1 MVYMNYIEVAQ
12 GVNPKFQN
20 KINQSVV
27 FNYLR
32 HTGPAHKSKIAEDLN
47 LSIPAISRA
56 VDSLVKREFLEEVD
70 HQKSAAG
77 RNVSFYRASVRHG
90 FVIGVDLLKHA
101 IVAQSLAFENE
112 ASYFSFE
119 PDGTPI
125 AEVLER
131 EIGKIMQNLPAQ
143 EGSSPAKN
151 LKAIGIGS
159 PGIVDVGSGDIK
171 TAVFHKEYEGVNLKK
186 PLEKAFR
193 KPVFVDN
200 VVNLSAFAEFQNLKG
215 KKIENLLCLDIG
227 FEIGAGLVVG
237 GKVFRGRHCTV
248 GEVGFMASEF
258 QADDEPKRIF
268 AQSHSFIWL
277 CAQAAERLGWQSS
290 YEDYSKKDENLVIVH
305 HLFEA
310 ANQGESKATGIVRAY
325 LQKLALLIIN
335 IQLMMDP
342 DEVVIGGDICLMPG
356 IADFALPY
364 LREQLK
370 CISRFAPPILQFS
383 GYGNQS
389 ALRGACD
396 WAVETF
402 FANEFPYVMH

>member
-1 MVYMNYIEVAQ
+1 MNYIEVAQ

-32 HTGPAHKSKIAEDLN
+32 HIGPAHKSKIAEDLN

-56 VDSLVKREFLEEVD
+56 VDSLVKRNFLEELD
-70 HQKSAAG
+70 NQKSKAG
-77 RNVSFYRASVRHG
+77 RNVSFYRASVKHG
-90 FVIGVDLLKHA
+90 FVVGVDLLKQA

-112 ASYFSFE
+112 AKYFTFE
-119 PDGTPI
+119 PDGSPL
-125 AEVLER
+125 AELLER
-131 EIGKIMQNLPAQ
+131 EIGKIMASLPS
-143 EGSSPAKN
+143 EGSSNPAKN

-159 PGIVDVGSGDIK
+159 PGIVDVSSGDIK
-171 TAVFHKEYEGVNLKK
+171 TAVFHKEYEGINLKK
-186 PLEKAFR
+186 PLERAFR

-200 VVNLSAFAEFQNLKG
+200 VVNLSAFAEFQNFKE

-227 FEIGAGLVVG
+227 FEIGAGLVVS
-237 GKVFRGRHCTV
+237 GKVFRGRHCTA

-258 QADDEPKRIF
+258 QAEDESKRIF
-268 AQSHSFIWL
+268 AKSHSFIWL
-277 CAQAAERLGWQSS
+277 CAQAADRLGWESN
-290 YEDYSKKDENLVIVH
+290 YDDYSKKDQNLVVVH
-305 HLFEA
+305 RLFEA
-310 ANQGESKATGIVRAY
+310 ADHGNGEAADIVRLY
-325 LQKLALLIIN
+325 LQKLALLINN
-335 IQLMMDP
+335 IQLVMDP

-356 IADFALPY
+356 IKDFALPY
-364 LREQLK
+364 LREQLLH
-370 CISRFAPPILQFS
+370 ISRFAPPPLQFS

>member
-1 MVYMNYIEVAQ
+1 MNYIEVAQ

-20 KINQSVV
+20 RINQSVV

-47 LSIPAISRA
+47 LSIPAITRA

-90 FVIGVDLLKHA
+90 FVVGVDLLKHA

-125 AEVLER
+125 AELLER
-131 EIGKIMQNLPAQ
+131 EITAIMRNLPAQ
-143 EGSSPAKN
+143 EGTSPARN

-237 GKVFRGRHCTV
+237 GQVFRGRHCTV
-248 GEVGFMASEF
+248 GEIGFMASEF
-258 QADDEPKRIF
+258 QAQDESKRIF
-268 AQSHSFIWL
+268 ATSHSFIWL
-277 CAQAAERLGWQSS
+277 CAQAKERLGWDSA
-290 YEDYSKKDENLVIVH
+290 YEDYAKKDENLVIVH
-305 HLFEA
+305 RLFEA
-310 ANQGESKATGIVRAY
+310 AKAGNTEAAEIVRGY
-325 LQKLALLIIN
+325 LRKLALLINN
-335 IQLMMDP
+335 IQLVTDP
-342 DEVVIGGDICLMPG
+342 DEVVVGGDICLMPG
-356 IADFALPY
+356 LADFALPY
-364 LREQLK
+364 LREQLRL
-370 CISRFAPPILQFS
+370 ISRFAPPVLQFS

-389 ALRGACD
+389 ALKGASD